1 MASRTPSRPPTPAP
15 RPALPGF
22 ADRLRSWA
30 DDFRRADR
38 FFKMRVS
45 VVGTWILLSLVT
57 LWAAC
62 PSSGPSNSLGA
73 DVQVLR
79 ESLVGGEQ
87 LLVRNESSDIWT
99 DVVLTLDEGWRYE
112 HRTMRPHDQLVLPM
126 SHFRKDDTAAPRDFK
141 PRTLTIRCGQG
152 RASFDLK

>member
-1 MASRTPSRPPTPAP
+1 MTTTRTDLRPLSRPPGP
-15 RPALPGF
+15 RQ
-22 ADRLRSWA
+22 LRERVEKWVE
-30 DDFRRADR
+30 DFKRADR
-38 FFKMRVS
+38 FFKMRLG
-45 VVGTWILLSLVT
+45 VVGTWVLLSAVT

-62 PSSGPSNSLGA
+62 PSSGPSNALGA

-99 DVVLTLDEGWRYE
+99 DVVLTLDDEWRYE
-112 HRTMRPHDQLVLPM
+112 HRTMRPHDQLVLSM
-126 SHFRKDDTAAPRDFK
+126 SHFRKGEQLAPRDLK
-141 PRTLTIRCGQG
+141 PRHLSIRCGQG